1 MYNLN
6 NSDQKTAL
14 DKQTLLTLKR
24 RFKMELKGF
33 K

>member
-14 DKQTLLTLKR
+14 NKLTLLTLKK
-24 RFKMELKGF
+24 RFKLKFKGF
-33 K
+33 E